1 MVRRINLAILLGVCF
16 GMLVS
21 IGASAAENSS
31 GQSAVGKWKLD
42 LAKSS
47 FSNNPPTFEQLVV
60 FTDDVNAVKWF
71 MTGTEGHGA
80 TYTSSYDG
88 PVDGKDH
95 PMKSSE
101 TKTMIA
107 YTRTGGGL
115 HWVAKDKD
123 GVVIETATRFIS
135 PDGKTMTIKG
145 TGKYPNGEIRF
156 ISVFEKAN

>member
-1 MVRRINLAILLGVCF
+1 MIRRLKLAILLGVCF
-16 GMLVS
+16 GVLVT
-21 IGASAAENSS
+21 IAASAAENST
-31 GQSAVGKWKLD
+31 GPSAVGKWRLD

-60 FTDDVNAVKWF
+60 FTDDVNAVKWM
-71 MTGTEGHGA
+71 MTGSEGHGV

-101 TKTMIA
+101 SKTMIA

-115 HWVAKDKD
+115 HWIAKNSD
-123 GVVIETATRFIS
+123 GAVIETATRSIS

-145 TGKYPNGEIRF
+145 TGKYPNGEIKF
-156 ISVFEKAN
+156 VSVFGKAN